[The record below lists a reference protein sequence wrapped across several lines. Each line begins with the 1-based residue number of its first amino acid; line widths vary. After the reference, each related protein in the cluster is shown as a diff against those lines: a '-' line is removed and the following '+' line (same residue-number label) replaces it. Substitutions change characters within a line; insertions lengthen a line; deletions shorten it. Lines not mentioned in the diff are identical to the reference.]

1 MVLAKRIAQIINWAY
16 GGKKTEQ
23 DGGDPKAWTS
33 ERNIVSG
40 TRTNAA
46 DVLPMIQTAFKEK
59 DGDGAWL
66 LATL

>member
-1 MVLAKRIAQIINWAY
+1 MAQIINWAY
-16 GGKKTEQ
+16 GGKMTEQ

-46 DVLPMIQTAFKEK
+46 DVLPMIKTALKEK
-59 DGDGAWL
+59 DGDRVWL
-66 LATL
+66 IATVKN